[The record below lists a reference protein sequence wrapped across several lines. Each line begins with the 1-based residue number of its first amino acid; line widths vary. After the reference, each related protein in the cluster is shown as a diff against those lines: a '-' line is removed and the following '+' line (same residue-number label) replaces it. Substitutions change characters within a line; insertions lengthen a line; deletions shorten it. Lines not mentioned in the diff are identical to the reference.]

1 MLIDERLL
9 AATRPFDN
17 DHVKGVAAP
26 GVATSLGCISSNITQ
41 GDYIDTTVRLQ

>member
-9 AATRPFDN
+9 AATQPFDN
-17 DHVKGVAAP
+17 AHVKGVAAR
-26 GVATSLGCISSNITQ
+26 GLATSLGYISSNTTQ